1 MREDGGHDG
10 FVAAAFAEDRGAVAR
25 VLLERGVDFPVEVV
39 EQAGQRPLVGI
50 AIQLWGVMAHG
61 RLDGEHVPA
70 QAFVADM
77 LGHDLPRFVAIHGRY
92 NTVMLPE
99 SLKDAQRVLQAAK
112 FDVYQTELADRDGQ
126 SYAKQFVVH
135 NGAVVILPLLDD
147 DRVVMIRNK
156 RPAVDQTL
164 WELPAGTLEVD
175 EDPADCAGRE
185 LIEETGYE
193 AGSIEPMCDFFSTPG
208 FCTERMWV
216 FVARELT
223 HVGQQLE
230 ATEQIT
236 VEVLPRQETMQMMRD
251 GEIMDAKT
259 MTALLYY
266 DAFGARDA

>member
-1 MREDGGHDG
+1 M
-10 FVAAAFAEDRGAVAR
+10 
-25 VLLERGVDFPVEVV
+25 
-39 EQAGQRPLVGI
+39 
-50 AIQLWGVMAHG
+50 
-61 RLDGEHVPA
+61 
-70 QAFVADM
+70 
-77 LGHDLPRFVAIHGRY
+77 
-92 NTVMLPE
+92 
-99 SLKDAQRVLQAAK
+99 LQAAK